1 MVAGRVTRVS
11 RVWLQQVSS
20 AEQGYQAEGSAAEE
34 PGGEYK
40 QPRSP
45 CQRRGDDI
53 WRWSFLMLY
62 KLHPLSEFICLLFLR
77 VYGVI
82 VTSTSSFFFFLAFLF
97 LGRLIGE

>member
-1 MVAGRVTRVS
+1 M
-11 RVWLQQVSS
+11 WLQQVSS

-40 QPRSP
+40 QPWSP

-53 WRWSFLMLY
+53 WRSSFFMLY
-62 KLHPLSEFICLLFLR
+62 KLHPLSESICLLFLR
-77 VYGVI
+77 VYGG